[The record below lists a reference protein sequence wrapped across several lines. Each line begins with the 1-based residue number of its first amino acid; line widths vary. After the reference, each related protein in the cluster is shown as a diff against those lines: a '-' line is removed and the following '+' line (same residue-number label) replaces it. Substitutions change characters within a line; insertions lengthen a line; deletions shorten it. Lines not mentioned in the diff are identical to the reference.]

1 MLSWQHPFGV
11 GALILWVITIPSSE
25 QMEATPKQ
33 IKEAQDAA
41 DRAELIVVNKNKEN
55 VTINIDIDTKDAIN
69 AVDSIAKDYFYE
81 RLYERTVKKAKE
93 ENIPIKNLMSV
104 SHIRWEYCLHEMAF
118 YLGFDAAKKTNLNVE
133 ETPFSMIKRAL
144 LG

>member
-1 MLSWQHPFGV
+1 MMVDSSGNIGIFSVFGV

-55 VTINIDIDTKDAIN
+55 
-69 AVDSIAKDYFYE
+69 
-81 RLYERTVKKAKE
+81 
-93 ENIPIKNLMSV
+93 IPIKNLMSV

-118 YLGFDAAKKTNLNVE
+118 YLGFDAAKETNLNVE